1 MDLEAE
7 TPKLIVFNKG
17 TNKKIIVSRT
27 LAKSWKSGS
36 GSQGSKTNVFN
47 KGIKDKMI
55 ASRALAKIWKSGSRF
70 QDLCMA
76 CPSIHLSWY
85 NLIDLVSK
93 TD

>member
-36 GSQGSKTNVFN
+36 GSQDSEIDFLN
-47 KGIKDKMI
+47 KWINKKMS
-55 ASRALAKIWKSGSRF
+55 ALRTLAKSCKSGSGS
-70 QDLCMA
+70 QG
-76 CPSIHLSWY
+76 
-85 NLIDLVSK
+85 SK
-93 TD
+93 NYVFR